1 MFIHTGQT
9 ASLKPVKMYSM
20 EDGKSVELF
29 LSSKHCPLLVRL
41 THAAFDH
48 IYKYI
53 YFKKTYIFV
62 LKIAGSWSQSQQP
75 TDEGAVHPG
84 KPQVMVK
91 TE

>member
-9 ASLKPVKMYSM
+9 ASLKRVKMYSM

-29 LSSKHCPLLVRL
+29 LSSTHCPLLVRL

-62 LKIAGSWSQSQQP
+62 LKIAGSWSQSQQL